1 MIARIVIPLLV
12 IIALSDIYV
21 YKHFNLY
28 RLKKSWKLIYCIPT
42 IIIVAYTIWM
52 ASLSNFT
59 TDNLTLQNTYFILLG
74 IFVLPK
80 VVFMLFTLFLQIL
93 SHYVFNI
100 NNTYINLL
108 GGLSALATVIIYIY
122 GFTFGIT
129 KVVTRHINLT
139 FNNLP
144 ASFNS
149 YKIVHISDMHIGTF
163 NGWRKKILLSELDT
177 IEAAKPDI
185 ICFTGDLENVQAKEL
200 IPFIS
205 LLKKRLPNVIAV
217 RGNHDYGNYMLKAS
231 TLAKKKQ
238 TDNLQSIIED
248 SLHWRLLKNEH
259 IPLYKEN
266 KQLKAKNDSI
276 YIIGTEYDSNN
287 NKMLNL
293 ADYKK
298 ATKGMKKGVFS
309 IMLQHDPSAW
319 KRSVL
324 PKTHAD
330 LTLSGHTH
338 GGQMQ
343 LFGLRPTSIFG
354 LEDKGVYKKNNR
366 YLYVTTGLGGLI
378 PLRINMPNEIT
389 IITLHSS
396 HY

>member
-1 MIARIVIPLLV
+1 M
-12 IIALSDIYV
+12 
-21 YKHFNLY
+21 
-28 RLKKSWKLIYCIPT
+28 
-42 IIIVAYTIWM
+42 
-52 ASLSNFT
+52 
-59 TDNLTLQNTYFILLG
+59 
-74 IFVLPK
+74 
-80 VVFMLFTLFLQIL
+80 
-93 SHYVFNI
+93 
-100 NNTYINLL
+100 
-108 GGLSALATVIIYIY
+108 
-122 GFTFGIT
+122 
-129 KVVTRHINLT
+129 
-139 FNNLP
+139 
-144 ASFNS
+144 
-149 YKIVHISDMHIGTF
+149 
-163 NGWRKKILLSELDT
+163 
-177 IEAAKPDI
+177 
-185 ICFTGDLENVQAKEL
+185 
-200 IPFIS
+200 
-205 LLKKRLPNVIAV
+205 
-217 RGNHDYGNYMLKAS
+217 
-231 TLAKKKQ
+231 
-238 TDNLQSIIED
+238 QSIIED

-259 IPLYKEN
+259 IPLYKKN

-338 GGQMQ
+338 GGQIQ
-343 LFGLRPTSIFG
+343 LFGLRPTSILG